1 MKEEK
6 TINDTISIGVLV
18 VGTVYC
24 GLTVLGGPITAVCFV
39 GGFTLGYA
47 RHWWSS

>member
-6 TINDTISIGVLV
+6 TINDTILIGVLV
-18 VGTVYC
+18 VRTVGC

-39 GGFTLGYA
+39 GGFTLRYA